1 MRAADDWIDRGGAQ
15 SSKETFMADAPL
27 HFVVLLGSLRRG
39 SYNAAVA
46 RALPALAP
54 PDVTIQPLG
63 SIGDFAIYN
72 GDVEA
77 QGIPAPVAT
86 MGEAIAKADGVIV
99 VTPEYNYSIPG
110 GLKNAIDWLSR
121 LKPQPFLDRP
131 VALESASVGVLGGAR
146 AQYHLRQT
154 FVMLEARVFNKP
166 EVFVGQAN
174 QKVDATTGALTDPPT
189 RDIIAKQL
197 AGFAAFTRAHK
208 HTAAAT

>member
-15 SSKETFMADAPL
+15 SSRETFMADAPL
-27 HFVVLLGSLRRG
+27 RFVVLLGSLRRG

-54 PDVTIQPLG
+54 AGVTIEPLG
-63 SIGDFAIYN
+63 SIGDFPIYD

-77 QGIPAPVAT
+77 QGIPAPVVA

-121 LKPQPFLDRP
+121 LKPQPFLDKP
-131 VALESASVGVLGGAR
+131 AALESASPGMLGGAR

-174 QKVDATTGALTDPPT
+174 QKIDAATGALTDPPT

-197 AGFAAFTRAHK
+197 AGFAAFARACK
-208 HTAAAT
+208 RAATAT

>member
-174 QKVDATTGALTDPPT
+174 QKIDAATGALTDPPT

>member
-1 MRAADDWIDRGGAQ
+1 MPADG
-15 SSKETFMADAPL
+15 PL

-39 SYNAAVA
+39 SHNAAVA

-54 PDVTIQPLG
+54 PGVTITPLG
-63 SIGDFAIYN
+63 SIGDFPIYD

-77 QGIPAPVAT
+77 LGVPAAVTA
-86 MGEAIAKADGVIV
+86 MGEAIAKADGLIV

-121 LKPQPFLDRP
+121 VKPQPFLDKP
-131 VALESASVGVLGGAR
+131 VALQSASPGMLGGAR

-174 QKVDATTGALTDPPT
+174 HKIDAQSGELTDPPT
-189 RDIIAKQL
+189 REIIAKQL
-197 AGFAAFTRAHK
+197 AGFAAFARAYK
-208 HTAAAT
+208 HAAAMT

>member
-1 MRAADDWIDRGGAQ
+1 M
-15 SSKETFMADAPL
+15 SVHEPL

-39 SYNAAVA
+39 SFNAAVA
-46 RALPALAP
+46 HALPALAP
-54 PDVTIQPLG
+54 PDVTIAPLG
-63 SIGDFAIYN
+63 SIGDFPIYN

-77 QGIPAPVAT
+77 QGIPAPVVA
-86 MGEAIAKADGVIV
+86 MGEAIGKADGVIV

-121 LKPQPFLDRP
+121 VKPNPFLDKP
-131 VALESASVGVLGGAR
+131 AALASASVGMLGGAR

-154 FVMLEARVFNKP
+154 FVMLEACVFNKP

-174 QKVDATTGALTDPPT
+174 QKIDATTGELTDQPT
-189 RDIIAKQL
+189 RDIIAQQL

-208 HTAAAT
+208 HGAAMSS

>member
-1 MRAADDWIDRGGAQ
+1 MSGDR
-15 SSKETFMADAPL
+15 PL

-39 SYNAAVA
+39 SFNAAVA
-46 RALPALAP
+46 RALPDLAP
-54 PDVTIQPLG
+54 PGVVIEPLG
-63 SIGDFAIYN
+63 SIGDFPIYN
-72 GDVEA
+72 ADVET
-77 QGIPAPVAT
+77 QGIPAAVAA

-121 LKPQPFLDRP
+121 LKPHPFLEKP
-131 VALESASVGVLGGAR
+131 VALESASPGMLGGAR

-174 QKVDATTGALTDPPT
+174 HKIDAKTGELTDPPT

-197 AGFAAFTRAHK
+197 AGFAAFTRACK
-208 HTAAAT
+208 YAAAMP

>member
-1 MRAADDWIDRGGAQ
+1 MSGPG
-15 SSKETFMADAPL
+15 PL

-39 SYNAAVA
+39 SFNAAVA

-54 PDVTIQPLG
+54 AEATIAPLG
-63 SIGDFAIYN
+63 SIGDFPIYN

-77 QGIPAPVAT
+77 LGIPAPVAA

-121 LKPQPFLDRP
+121 LKPQPFLDKP
-131 VALESASVGVLGGAR
+131 VALESASPGMLGGAR

-174 QKVDATTGALTDPPT
+174 HKIDASGALTDPPT

-197 AGFAAFTRAHK
+197 AAFAAFVHGHQR
-208 HTAAAT
+208 AAAMT

>member
-1 MRAADDWIDRGGAQ
+1 
-15 SSKETFMADAPL
+15 
-27 HFVVLLGSLRRG
+27 
-39 SYNAAVA
+39 VA
-46 RALPALAP
+46 
-54 PDVTIQPLG
+54 IEPLG
-63 SIGDFAIYN
+63 SIGDFPIYN
-72 GDVEA
+72 ADVET
-77 QGIPAPVAT
+77 QGIPAAVAA

-121 LKPQPFLDRP
+121 LKPHPFLDKP
-131 VALESASVGVLGGAR
+131 VALESASPGMLGGAR

-174 QKVDATTGALTDPPT
+174 HKIDAKTGELTDPPT

-197 AGFAAFTRAHK
+197 AGFAAFTRACK
-208 HTAAAT
+208 YAAAMP

>member
-1 MRAADDWIDRGGAQ
+1 
-15 SSKETFMADAPL
+15 MAVAEPL
-27 HFVVLLGSLRRG
+27 HFAVLLGSLRRG

-54 PDVTIQPLG
+54 AGVTIEPLG
-63 SIGDFAIYN
+63 SIGDFPIYD

-77 QGIPAPVAT
+77 RGIPAVAVA
-86 MGEAIAKADGVIV
+86 MGEAIAKTDGVIV

-121 LKPQPFLDRP
+121 LKPNPFLDKP
-131 VALESASVGVLGGAR
+131 VALESASPGMLGGAR

-174 QKVDATTGALTDPPT
+174 HKIDAQSGELTDPPT
-189 RDIIAKQL
+189 RDVIAKQL
-197 AGFAAFTRAHK
+197 ADFAAFTRAHK
-208 HTAAAT
+208 RGVALS

>member
-1 MRAADDWIDRGGAQ
+1 M
-15 SSKETFMADAPL
+15 TDAPL

-54 PDVTIQPLG
+54 PGVTIAPLG

-77 QGIPAPVAT
+77 QGIPAPVAA

-121 LKPQPFLDRP
+121 LKPQPFLDKP
-131 VALESASVGVLGGAR
+131 VAIESASPGVLGGAR

-166 EVFVGQAN
+166 EVFVGHAN
-174 QKVDATTGALTDPPT
+174 QKIDARSGELTDAPT

-197 AGFAAFTRAHK
+197 AGFAAFARDRRH
-208 HTAAAT
+208 AATKA

>member
-1 MRAADDWIDRGGAQ
+1 MSVAG
-15 SSKETFMADAPL
+15 PL

-54 PDVTIQPLG
+54 AGVTIEPLG
-63 SIGDFAIYN
+63 SIGDFPIYS

-77 QGIPAPVAT
+77 EGIPAPVAA

-121 LKPQPFLDRP
+121 LKPNPFLDKP
-131 VALESASVGVLGGAR
+131 VALESASPGMLGGAR

-154 FVMLEARVFNKP
+154 FVMLEACVFNKP
-166 EVFVGQAN
+166 EVFVAQAN
-174 QKVDATTGALTDPPT
+174 QKIDAATGALTDPPA

-197 AGFAAFTRAHK
+197 AGFGAFARAHK
-208 HTAAAT
+208 HAAVTS

>member
-1 MRAADDWIDRGGAQ
+1 MSVA
-15 SSKETFMADAPL
+15 EPL
-27 HFVVLLGSLRRG
+27 QFVILLGSLRRG
-39 SYNAAVA
+39 SHNAAVA

-54 PDVTIQPLG
+54 AGVTIEPLG

-77 QGIPAPVAT
+77 LGIPAPVAA
-86 MGEAIAKADGVIV
+86 MGEAIARAGGVIV

-121 LKPQPFLDRP
+121 LKPNPFLDKP
-131 VALESASVGVLGGAR
+131 VALESASPGMLGGAR

-166 EVFVGQAN
+166 EVFVGQAH
-174 QKVDATTGALTDPPT
+174 QKIDAATGELTDPPT
-189 RDIIAKQL
+189 REIIAKQL
-197 AGFAAFTRAHK
+197 AGFTAFARAYK
-208 HTAAAT
+208 HAAAMT

>member
-1 MRAADDWIDRGGAQ
+1 M
-15 SSKETFMADAPL
+15 
-27 HFVVLLGSLRRG
+27 
-39 SYNAAVA
+39 
-46 RALPALAP
+46 
-54 PDVTIQPLG
+54 TIEPLG

-77 QGIPAPVAT
+77 QGIPAPVAA

-121 LKPQPFLDRP
+121 LKPHPFLDKA
-131 VALESASVGVLGGAR
+131 VAIESASPGMLGGAR

-174 QKVDATTGALTDPPT
+174 QKIDATGALTDQPT

-197 AGFAAFTRAHK
+197 AGFATFARAHK
-208 HTAAAT
+208 CAAAMT

>member
-1 MRAADDWIDRGGAQ
+1 
-15 SSKETFMADAPL
+15 MAVAEPL

-39 SYNAAVA
+39 SFNAAVA

-54 PDVTIQPLG
+54 PGVTIEPLG
-63 SIGDFAIYN
+63 SIGDFPIYN
-72 GDVEA
+72 ADVEA
-77 QGIPAPVAT
+77 QGIPAPVVS
-86 MGEAIAKADGVIV
+86 MSEAIANTDGVIV

-121 LKPQPFLDRP
+121 VKPQPFLDKP
-131 VALESASVGVLGGAR
+131 VALASAAVGMLGGAR

-174 QKVDATTGALTDPPT
+174 HKIDAQSGELTDPPP
-189 RDIIAKQL
+189 RDVIAKQL

-208 HTAAAT
+208 RGVALS